1 MSQHISFN
9 VGRVAALCSSIS
21 HSSQRSVRADVVV
34 IEVLLQLGSVL
45 ILLGSQ
51 PAGIEDW
58 GSFKLQV
65 CNIRIDTNNEATAT
79 MQSCMIEALR
89 CSIP

>member
-65 CNIRIDTNNEATAT
+65 LQYQDRHEQRSDSYYAILHD
-79 MQSCMIEALR
+79 
-89 CSIP
+89 